1 MPDSTANSDKILRDA
16 RESLSTQR
24 SGGFHRRVRERP
36 IGRGS
41 AELRQR
47 NLKTRIK
54 LIGGSLLGIV
64 FLSMLF
70 GIALDGIG
78 FTGIMIAF
86 CAIVAATF
94 LFSNFPRVRTPK
106 LDSLNTGDVRHMV
119 ARTELWLEQ
128 QRYALPPPAVALV
141 DQIGVQL
148 DALGVQLES
157 IEPLHPAAVETRKLV
172 GETLPGMIDAY
183 RKIPAHLRQEERV
196 GATPDQQLVESLG
209 KISGEIDHITRQL
222 ADGALDDLAIR
233 TRYLDYR
240 YGEGNLGAGEPGALP
255 QALPAPDPLE
265 QLNQLPQRDRQE
277 S

>member
-1 MPDSTANSDKILRDA
+1 V
-16 RESLSTQR
+16 TQR
-24 SGGFHRRVRERP
+24 SGGFHRRAAQRP

-41 AELRQR
+41 AELRKR
-47 NLKTRIK
+47 NLMTRIK

-78 FTGIMIAF
+78 FTGIMVAF
-86 CAIVAATF
+86 LAVVACTF
-94 LFSNFPRVRTPK
+94 LFSNFPRVKIPQFG
-106 LDSLNTGDVRHMV
+106 DLNTGDVRHMV
-119 ARTELWLEQ
+119 ARTELWLEH
-128 QRYALPPPAVALV
+128 QRPALPPPAITLV

-148 DALGVQLES
+148 DALGVQLEH

-183 RKIPAHLRQEERV
+183 RKIPAHLRKEPRA
-196 GATPDQQLVESLG
+196 GATPDEQLVESLG
-209 KISGEIDHITRQL
+209 KISQEIDHVTRQL

-240 YGEGNLGAGEPGALP
+240 YGEPEALSEAPPPVQP
-255 QALPAPDPLE
+255 QALPAPDPLAE
-265 QLNQLPQRDRQE
+265 LNRLPDRDKQE
-277 S
+277 T